1 MRTVEFITE
10 VENLGF
16 KAKKTEKLIEI
27 YDQQNTLLIKVREDT
42 EFGIDTMH
50 SKLKEFDPIIIRN
63 LINLVFEYAAT
74 PIKDRGLYL
83 GELREL
89 TAIKVQKY
97 IDGNLGRLEDIDLK
111 TNNEGL
117 ILTIKINLDEPT
129 VTVDDDYKEWEKE
142 ALEDE
147 SDNEIVMLP
156 QGRLTEL
163 PVLRVKNSN
172 ENNVKVE
179 HKVVGANVHDQYVLG
194 KDGGLHYLNIQGYIG
209 TEYGEMSFDVEE
221 DEEYRGVFE
230 SWNFLELMEHDA
242 KKINITDSEEYKYH
256 KAGLKKI
263 FEQGLKEENNRN
275 IELFRKISEDLG
287 EKILEVSREKLDE
300 KRRIQR
306 KIHQIKSRN
315 N

>member
-16 KAKKTEKLIEI
+16 KAKKTEKLIKI
-27 YDQQNTLLIKVREDT
+27 YDQQNTELIKVKEDT
-42 EFGIDTMH
+42 ELGIETMH
-50 SKLKEFDPIIIRN
+50 SKLKEFDPVIKKN

-97 IDGNLGRLEDIDLK
+97 IDGNLGRLEDIDLR

-117 ILTIKINLDEPT
+117 TLKIKINPDEPT
-129 VTVDDDYKEWEKE
+129 VTVDDDYEEWERE

-147 SDNEIVMLP
+147 SDKEIRMLV
-156 QGRLTEL
+156 QARLTEL
-163 PVLRVKNSN
+163 PVLRVK
-172 ENNVKVE
+172 ENYANDE
-179 HKVVGANVHDQYVLG
+179 DEYKVVGANLHDQYVLG
-194 KDGGLHYLNIQGYIG
+194 KDKGLHYLNTHCYAG
-209 TEYGEMSFDVEE
+209 TEPGEMEFVVEE
-221 DEEYRGVFE
+221 DEDHRKVFE

-242 KKINITDSEEYKYH
+242 EKLRISDSEEYKHH
-256 KAGLKKI
+256 KVGLEKI
-263 FEQGLKEENNRN
+263 FEQGLKEENERN
-275 IELFRKISEDLG
+275 IKFYKKVRDDLR

-300 KRRIQR
+300 KRRI
-306 KIHQIKSRN
+306 
-315 N
+315 

>member
-16 KAKKTEKLIEI
+16 KTKKSEKLIEI
-27 YDQQNTLLIKVREDT
+27 YDQKNTLLIKVREDI

-50 SKLKEFDPIIIRN
+50 SKLKEFDPIIKKN

-74 PIKDRGLYL
+74 PIKNRGPYL
-83 GELREL
+83 EEMKTKAKKEFYKYMSGHVGTVKDVLIKTKENELNLKVIVTPRDYEL
-89 TAIKVQKY
+89 VGI
-97 IDGNLGRLEDIDLK
+97 ISDEDY
-111 TNNEGL
+111 E
-117 ILTIKINLDEPT
+117 
-129 VTVDDDYKEWEKE
+129 EWEKE

-230 SWNFLELMEHDA
+230 SWNFLELMDHDA
-242 KKINITDSEEYKYH
+242 KRLKIADYANYKN
-256 KAGLKKI
+256 LKKALRNL
-263 FEQGLKEENNRN
+263 FTLAFKERD
-275 IELFRKISEDLG
+275 RKNKEVITRHINDYKSEMKKRLGTDIGIS
-287 EKILEVSREKLDE
+287 KP
-300 KRRIQR
+300 
-306 KIHQIKSRN
+306 
-315 N
+315 

>member
-16 KAKKTEKLIEI
+16 KAIKSEKLIEI
-27 YDQQNTLLIKVREDT
+27 YDQQNTLLIKVREDI

-50 SKLKEFDPIIIRN
+50 SKLKEFDPIIKKN

-74 PIKDRGLYL
+74 PIKNRGPYL
-83 GELREL
+83 EGIKTKAKKEFYKYMSGYVGTVKDVLIKTKENELNLKIIVTPRDYEL
-89 TAIKVQKY
+89 VGI
-97 IDGNLGRLEDIDLK
+97 
-111 TNNEGL
+111 
-117 ILTIKINLDEPT
+117 IN
-129 VTVDDDYKEWEKE
+129 DDDYEEWEQK

-147 SDNEIVMLP
+147 SDNEILMLP

-194 KDGGLHYLNIQGYIG
+194 KDGGLHYLNTQGYVG
-209 TEYGEMSFDVEE
+209 TEYGEMLFDVEE

-230 SWNFLELMEHDA
+230 NWDFFELMDHDA
-242 KKINITDSEEYKYH
+242 KRLKIADYENYKD
-256 KAGLKKI
+256 LKKALRNL
-263 FEQGLKEENNRN
+263 FTLAFKE
-275 IELFRKISEDLG
+275 
-287 EKILEVSREKLDE
+287 REKE
-300 KRRIQR
+300 TK
-306 KIHQIKSRN
+306 KIIASYMNDYKTEMKKD
-315 N
+315 